1 MILAMLITEQ
11 HLQQHSQ
18 WDPMSVFF
26 IIIIMKPHVHKTI
39 SDWG

>member
-1 MILAMLITEQ
+1 MILAMLITQQ

-26 IIIIMKPHVHKTI
+26 IINTIIIIIMK
-39 SDWG
+39 SS